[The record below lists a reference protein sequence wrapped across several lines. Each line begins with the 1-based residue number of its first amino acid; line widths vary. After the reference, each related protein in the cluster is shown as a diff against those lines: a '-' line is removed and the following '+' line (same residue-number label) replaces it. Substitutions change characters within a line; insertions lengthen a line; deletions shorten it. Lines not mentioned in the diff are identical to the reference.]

1 MKQYE
6 LRKYSIEIPHRNRFE
21 IAELVTE
28 SQFEQDSELIA
39 TFATEEKAIAELKQ
53 HISHVRDHGNLY
65 VIDEYKV
72 EWAEY
77 DEDGEWID
85 GDVIDYSGMLIS
97 VVEDETNKKLATFNN
112 YKDADDF
119 IRNHDDKN
127 AHIVFNE

>member
-6 LRKYSIEIPHRNRFE
+6 LRKYSIEISHRNRFE

-85 GDVIDYSGMLIS
+85 GDVIDYSRMLIS